1 MFKKLVFAIL
11 LFTILSCGQN
21 TPLALYEP
29 KSPQEQA
36 IKDVFLDF
44 QNGINTMNYSQIE
57 NLIHDKASIMI
68 GRDRKILSKAAY
80 VDILPQRLAQNVS
93 IALGKPKMKV
103 SGDKAEVKIYMT
115 SGEYNLLIVYKMQ
128 FEKNKWYIRSWE
140 Y

>member
-1 MFKKLVFAIL
+1 M
-11 LFTILSCGQN
+11 TTGQN

-44 QNGINTMNYSQIE
+44 QNGINTLNYSQIE

-115 SGEYNLLIVYKMQ
+115 SGKYNLLIVYKMQ
-128 FEKNKWYIRSWE
+128 FEKNKWYIQSWE

>member
-68 GRDRKILSKAAY
+68 GRDRKILSKTAY